1 MRRRP
6 DKIVEAL
13 NRLIETCKD
22 GQYGYRTAAAAVYNR
37 GLRSLFKRFAAQ
49 RARFASELQAE
60 VRRRGGHAEH
70 HGTLTAAL
78 HRRWMKFKSTVL
90 GQGDA
95 AVIAECERA
104 EDAALKAY
112 EAVQNEG
119 LPPDVQALASRQH
132 GEIRAAHDRVRGL
145 EKEAPAK

>member
-1 MRRRP
+1 MKRSP
-6 DKIVEAL
+6 DPLTAAL

-22 GQYGYRTAAAAVYNR
+22 GQHGFGTASAVVYNR
-37 GLRSLFKRFAAQ
+37 DLRSLFKRCAAR
-49 RARFASELQAE
+49 RARFAAELQA
-60 VRRRGGHAEH
+60 VARGHGIPPGR
-70 HGTLTAAL
+70 HGTLKATL

-112 EAVQNEG
+112 EAAENET
-119 LPPDVQALASRQH
+119 LPPDVKAVVARQH
-132 GEIRAAHDRVRGL
+132 GEIKEAHDRIRAL
-145 EKEAPAK
+145 EREAVGK